1 MYQHVYFHVS
11 STLFDINILIKITN
25 KSIFYYRNS
34 AKNSNKDKGI
44 QPEGGNNTT
53 NGIINNPKQDMDS
66 KRKFGGNIDTTPEN
80 LYPYIP
86 REIIKRDDAGIQK
99 YANNSDLRKVFY
111 GVDYSPLNVMYPS
124 CGCSQRDV
132 SLDVIILSQITD
144 RIRLYGTDC
153 RQAEYVLNAF
163 IDLDLNM
170 TMSLGVW
177 YDLSY
182 EGSTRQMEEM
192 KKIVMRYP
200 SKYIDSIIIGN
211 EGLFRGDYTEDELI
225 SKINSIR
232 DFLEDNNI
240 DIPVGTS
247 DIGSKWSKKL
257 AENVDVL
264 AANIHPFFGGV
275 PVQLS
280 TKW

>member
-1 MYQHVYFHVS
+1 MKTGEGSNNDTIPITIPKNVPEKKGPGNNNS
-11 STLFDINILIKITN
+11 ST
-25 KSIFYYRNS
+25 
-34 AKNSNKDKGI
+34 
-44 QPEGGNNTT
+44 
-53 NGIINNPKQDMDS
+53 
-66 KRKFGGNIDTTPEN
+66 EN
-80 LYPYIP
+80 LYPFIP
-86 REIIKRDDAGIQK
+86 REVIRRDDSGIQK
-99 YANNSDLRKVFY
+99 YADNPELHKVFY

-124 CGCSQRDV
+124 CGCTQRDV
-132 SLDVIILSQITD
+132 SLDIIILSQVTD

-153 RQAEYVLNAF
+153 RQVEYVLNAF

-182 EGSTRQMEEM
+182 EGSVRQMEEM
-192 KKIVMRYP
+192 KKIVLRYP
-200 SKYIDSIIIGN
+200 SKYIDSIVIGN

-225 SKINSIR
+225 SKIKSVKA
-232 DFLEDNNI
+232 FLEENDI

-275 PVQLS
+275 PVHLS